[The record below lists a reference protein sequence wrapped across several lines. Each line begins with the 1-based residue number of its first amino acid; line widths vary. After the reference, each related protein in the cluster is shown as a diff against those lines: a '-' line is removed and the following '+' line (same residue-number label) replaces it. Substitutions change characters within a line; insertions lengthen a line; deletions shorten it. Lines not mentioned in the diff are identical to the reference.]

1 MAQYTLH
8 EHDGLDAQDLAPN
21 PLIQLQRW
29 IEQAR
34 DAGMLEPVAACLAT
48 ASTSGQPS
56 ARIVLIRQVSEQ
68 AVAFYTNHDSR
79 KGVELAENPQAALC
93 FWWDKLQR
101 QVRVEGSVTR
111 MSQDEAEVYFQGR
124 PRGSQ
129 IGAWASR
136 QSQRVENRTQL
147 EDRVVATAE
156 QFGDEAVP
164 IPDFWGGYWLRPQA
178 VEFWQG
184 RNNRLHDRLRFT
196 GDSTGWNVERLEP

>member
-8 EHDGLDAQDLAPN
+8 EHDGLDTQDLAPN

-79 KGVELAENPQAALC
+79 KGVELADYIPGAFVVGAAG
-93 FWWDKLQR
+93 FR
-101 QVRVEGSVTR
+101 QCELSRRAYQELGSEVGFELGDLAADMGLGVPLDFGCSGEAARFDDRDEEFSGVPVTHCCSPLIVS
-111 MSQDEAEVYFQGR
+111 ME
-124 PRGSQ
+124 
-129 IGAWASR
+129 
-136 QSQRVENRTQL
+136 
-147 EDRVVATAE
+147 
-156 QFGDEAVP
+156 
-164 IPDFWGGYWLRPQA
+164 
-178 VEFWQG
+178 
-184 RNNRLHDRLRFT
+184 
-196 GDSTGWNVERLEP
+196 

>member
-1 MAQYTLH
+1 MALAAHAEQLA
-8 EHDGLDAQDLAPN
+8 EHGGGDG
-21 PLIQLQRW
+21 I
-29 IEQAR
+29 R

-136 QSQRVENRTQL
+136 QSQPVDNRAQL